1 MQKYKKMLS
10 LLFKFTFMNLLY
22 ISEDYLNSKVHHQL
36 CNALVDS
43 DPNLNIT
50 LFCVERSGV
59 SFKDLRS
66 LFSEKKYNPIVESLK
81 GSHFWYKFW
90 FPYKAR
96 LKWNMLLKKLDL
108 SQINFIHAATL
119 FSEGI
124 IAYRAYIYY
133 GIPYSV
139 AVRGSDINF
148 YFKKMPHLWSI
159 GREIIKCAQNVIFI
173 SPAQEKMACLL
184 PPLEKVVDH
193 LSEKKMVIPNG
204 IDPFWI
210 ADRKYKQNNHPR
222 RFLYIGRFDSNK
234 NVELLIDSFLSIHT
248 QYPYTELHLVGVG
261 GDRESNVLDKI
272 KSFSSSIFYHGPVY
286 DRVELQKIYDQ
297 CDIFTMISH
306 SETFGLVFIEA
317 LSQGLPILYT
327 QNQGIDGVFP
337 NQSVGV
343 AVDSHNGNEIAQ
355 GMISLIE
362 NYNHFKQEIE
372 KLSLDSFQWESIAHQ
387 YLQIMTKEQNSM
399 NTPPEMEE
407 DVPFISIICPV
418 YNEKNYIRSCI
429 DSVVDSDYP
438 KSKMEL
444 YFVDGMSPDG
454 TAEIILE
461 YAEKYPYIKLLKNPQ
476 KTVPYA
482 LNIGI
487 DKAVG
492 SLIIRLDAHALYPKN
507 YFSELVKWQ
516 VKLDADNV
524 GGLCRTLPAKNTA
537 TAKAIAE
544 AVSSKFGMGNSYFRI
559 GVSQIRKVD
568 TVPFG
573 CFKREIFEKIGFFD
587 TELIRNQDDEFN
599 GRIIKNGGSIYLLPH
614 VVSDYYARDTI
625 SKTAKMFYQYG
636 LFKPLVNKKLGAPA
650 TLRQF
655 VPPIFVLGLIMGLI
669 LSLVTIYILIPYL
682 IVLIG
687 YLLTALDNGR
697 KGGHKWSDRK
707 IMFLMPVVYFVVHV
721 SYGIG
726 YWKGLMQLLFKKSF
740 DVKINR

>member
-1 MQKYKKMLS
+1 
-10 LLFKFTFMNLLY
+10 MNLLY

-36 CNALVDS
+36 CNALADS
-43 DPNLNIT
+43 DKNLNIT

-66 LFSEKKYNPIVESLK
+66 LFTEKKYNPVIEPLK

-96 LKWNMLLKKLDL
+96 LKWNMLLKNLDL
-108 SQINFIHAATL
+108 SQIDFIHAATL

-124 IAYRAYIYY
+124 IAHRAYVYY

-148 YFKKMPHLWSI
+148 YFWKMPHLWAI
-159 GREIIKCAQNVIFI
+159 GREIIRCAQNVIFI

-193 LSEKKMVIPNG
+193 LSEKKVVIPNG

-210 ADRKYKQNNHPR
+210 LNRNYKKKMNAK

-234 NVELLIDSFLSIHT
+234 NVELLIDSFLIILKQHPDS
-248 QYPYTELHLVGVG
+248 ELHLVGVG
-261 GDRESNVLDKI
+261 GDRESQVLDKI
-272 KSFSSSIFYHGPVY
+272 KPFSSSIIYHGPIY
-286 DRVELQKIYDQ
+286 DPTELQKIYDQ

-327 QNQGIDGVFP
+327 QNQGVDGVFSD
-337 NQSVGV
+337 QSIGI
-343 AVDSHNGNEIAQ
+343 AVDSHQTSDISQ

-362 NYNHFKQEIE
+362 NYDHYSEEVE
-372 KLSLDSFQWESIAHQ
+372 KLSLDSFQWKSIADQ
-387 YLQIMTKEQNSM
+387 YLQIINKEQNSM
-399 NTPPEMEE
+399 ITPNEMEE
-407 DVPFISIICPV
+407 DLPFISVICPV
-418 YNEKNYIRSCI
+418 YNEKNYIRPCI
-429 DSVVDSDYP
+429 DSVIESDYP

-454 TAEIILE
+454 TADIIME
-461 YAEKYPYIKLLKNPQ
+461 YVEKYPFIKLLKNPQ

-492 SLIIRLDAHALYPKN
+492 TLIIRLDAHAFYPKN

-516 VKLDADNV
+516 MKLDADNV

-587 TELIRNQDDEFN
+587 TELVRNQDDEFN

-655 VPPIFVLGLIMGLI
+655 VPPVFVLGLILGFI
-669 LSLVTIYILIPYL
+669 LSFLTIYILIPYL
-682 IVLIG
+682 VVLIG

-697 KGGHKWSDRK
+697 KGGHKWSDRR
-707 IMFLMPVVYFVVHV
+707 IMFLMPVVYFMVHV
-721 SYGIG
+721 SYGFG
-726 YWKGLMQLLFKKSF
+726 YWKGLIRLLFKKSIE
-740 DVKINR
+740 VKVNR